1 MFSVLVPGTVVW
13 WLPRSLI
20 HSDWTMHHVTGWIP
34 LALGAM
40 LYISCAA
47 QFLLRGDGTP
57 NIYFASPFAFLIGRE
72 PLRLVHESIYRYS
85 RNPMYVGV
93 ITMVF
98 GEALLFGSRSLL
110 FYALALCIWFHL
122 VVILIEEPHLRRTR
136 GEEYREYCRKTPR
149 WIPGLWR
156 L

>member
-20 HSDWTMHHVTGWIP
+20 HCDWTMRHVTGWIP
-34 LALGAM
+34 LALGAI
-40 LYISCAA
+40 LYISCTA
-47 QFLLRGDGTP
+47 QFLLRGKGTP
-57 NIYFASPFAFLIGRE
+57 NIFFARPLAFLIGRE

-98 GEALLFGSRSLL
+98 GEALLFGSRNLL
-110 FYALALCIWFHL
+110 FYAFALCIWFHL
-122 VVILIEEPHLRRTR
+122 VVILIEEPHLRRKR

-149 WIPGLWR
+149 WIPRLWR